1 MKYFIR
7 IHQVEHK
14 VLGSKDD
21 TRICDGCK
29 IEFNQKNFQ
38 IPKIDAETQVVYKRL
53 KNKCKNCENPLRNIR
68 TI

>member
-7 IHQVEHK
+7 IWQGVEHK

-21 TRICDGCK
+21 TKICDGCK

-38 IPKIDAETQVVYKRL
+38 IATYFKKFHVPFSTIKF
-53 KNKCKNCENPLRNIR
+53 KNYWS
-68 TI
+68 